1 MFWCACIELVKMD
14 VWRKMMTAVKEVDW
28 LLTGG
33 THLGGQNIS
42 FLVWPM
48 WQRYTDEKVV
58 KYYVT
63 NESR

>member
-1 MFWCACIELVKMD
+1 
-14 VWRKMMTAVKEVDW
+14 MMTAVKEVDW

-48 WQRYTDEKVV
+48 WQRYTHEKVV